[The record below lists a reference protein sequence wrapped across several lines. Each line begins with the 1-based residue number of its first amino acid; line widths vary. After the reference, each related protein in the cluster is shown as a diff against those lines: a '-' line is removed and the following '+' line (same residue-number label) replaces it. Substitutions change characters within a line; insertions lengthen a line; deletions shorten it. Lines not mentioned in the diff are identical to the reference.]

1 MGYPHSS
8 VSKDSACSVGDPGSI
23 PGSGR
28 SPGEGNG
35 NPLQYPCLKNSM
47 ERGVWQAAVH
57 DVARVGSDLVT
68 KPPPRYFSLVSPQ
81 QVQIVVQLLSVILGQ
96 NNWPKHKLNAEHEG
110 DKRGVKK

>member
-8 VSKDSACSVGDPGSI
+8 VSKDSACNVGDPGSI

-35 NPLQYPCLKNSM
+35 NPFQSSCLKNSM

-57 DVARVGSDLVT
+57 DVARVGPDLVT
-68 KPPPRYFSLVSPQ
+68 KPPPRYFSLVSLQ

-110 DKRGVKK
+110 DK